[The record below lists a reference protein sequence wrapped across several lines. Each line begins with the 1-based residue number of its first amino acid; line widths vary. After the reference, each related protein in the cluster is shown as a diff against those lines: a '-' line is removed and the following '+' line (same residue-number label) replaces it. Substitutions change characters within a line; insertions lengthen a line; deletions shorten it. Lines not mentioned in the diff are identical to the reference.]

1 MRKNRNVKGTRVPT
15 PLCIAFIL
23 MFGVFSVCFACIFP
37 QKIVQYNI
45 RKNLVENGKVVN
57 ATYDEY
63 WINVNTHAPNIWSY
77 RIRYCYV
84 ENDINYSI
92 VIQSG
97 QETNVDT
104 LENSTVKILIDGK
117 GNCVKEGTTKGN
129 LFVDALLYVLLWGF
143 FTVVTGVFTAIA
155 IINIRAHIYK
165 KKLRYSENQN
175 DTKEKDFNN
184 FNIK

>member
-1 MRKNRNVKGTRVPT
+1 MKKNRNVKGTRVPT
-15 PLCIAFIL
+15 PLCAAFIL
-23 MFGVFSVCFACIFP
+23 IFGVFAVYFACVFP

-45 RKNLVENGKVVN
+45 RKNLVENGRVVN

-63 WINVNTHAPNIWSY
+63 WINENTHAPNIWSY

-84 ENDINYSI
+84 ENDINYSF

-97 QETNVDT
+97 QETDVDT

-117 GNCVKEGTTKGN
+117 GNCIKEGTTKGN
-129 LFVDALLYVLLWGF
+129 LFVDVLLYVLLWLI
-143 FTVVTGVFTAIA
+143 FTAITVTFIIIA

-165 KKLRYSENQN
+165 NKLRYRKSE
-175 DTKEKDFNN
+175 
-184 FNIK
+184 